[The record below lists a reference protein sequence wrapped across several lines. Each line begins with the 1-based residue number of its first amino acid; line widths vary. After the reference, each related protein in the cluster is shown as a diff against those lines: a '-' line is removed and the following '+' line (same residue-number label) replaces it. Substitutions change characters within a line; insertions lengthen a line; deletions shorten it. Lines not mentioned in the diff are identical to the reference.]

1 MHVTKE
7 IVPEKFSGPPS
18 SIAESEILKESG
30 VVRPTNHMTNPE
42 AFKSAK
48 LTAIDN
54 IQSAFNKTERTDLDA
69 TNSGISSVTVY
80 QDPINKYVSI

>member
-18 SIAESEILKESG
+18 IAESEILKES

-42 AFKSAK
+42 AFISAK

-54 IQSAFNKTERTDLDA
+54 T
-69 TNSGISSVTVY
+69 
-80 QDPINKYVSI
+80 